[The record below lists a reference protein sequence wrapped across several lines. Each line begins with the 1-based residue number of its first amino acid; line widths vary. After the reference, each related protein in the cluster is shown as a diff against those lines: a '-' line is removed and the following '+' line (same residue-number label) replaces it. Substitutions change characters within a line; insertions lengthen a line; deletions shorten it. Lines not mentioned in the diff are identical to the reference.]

1 MPKLTRL
8 NENAEIYQSR
18 KHQTEKEK
26 LSEMSFK
33 KKLSYLWEYY
43 KLHAFIIIAIVAII
57 ISVVKNIITPNIE
70 TQLYAAVINSPIEAP
85 VFEEYQEQ
93 FEEYLSMDPIHEEVV
108 IDSKFYFDGTSEY
121 SAAMRQALVT
131 YIAAEDVDIIIAPE
145 SEFADYVFFGVFD
158 TISDIL
164 PTDLYSSLTDKFYIS
179 STEED
184 PDEENVY
191 GIYISDF
198 EFFKSNSAITPKE
211 PYIIGIV
218 TNSRHQDN
226 SIEFIRYLLK

>member
-18 KHQTEKEK
+18 KHLTEKEK

-43 KLHAFIIIAIVAII
+43 KFHAFIIIIIVIII
-57 ISVVKNIITPNIE
+57 ISVVKNIITPNID
-70 TQLYAAVINSPIEAP
+70 TQLYAAVINSPIDAL
-85 VFEEYQEQ
+85 VLEEYEEQ
-93 FEEYLSMDPIHEEVV
+93 FEEYLDMDPIHEEAF
-108 IDSKFYFDGTSEY
+108 IDSKFYFNDTSEY
-121 SAAMRQALVT
+121 SVAMRQALVT

-145 SEFADYVFFGVFD
+145 SEFADYVFLGLFG

-179 STEED
+179 TTEDE
-184 PDEENVY
+184 PDEEKVY

-198 EFFKSNSAITPKE
+198 EFFKSNITVTPNE

-218 TNSRHQDN
+218 SNSRHQDN